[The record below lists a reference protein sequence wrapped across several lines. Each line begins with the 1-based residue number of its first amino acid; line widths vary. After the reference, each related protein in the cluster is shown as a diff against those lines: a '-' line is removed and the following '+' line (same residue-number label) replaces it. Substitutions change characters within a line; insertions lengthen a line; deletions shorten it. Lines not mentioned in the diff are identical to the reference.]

1 MNTVKDGYDVI
12 KSLRPAPIDQTNV
25 MEDSLLDLLFDGSRY
40 VGMTQHSTNY
50 LQSLDLTDK
59 HY

>member
-25 MEDSLLDLLFDGSRY
+25 MEDSLLDLLFDGS
-40 VGMTQHSTNY
+40 
-50 LQSLDLTDK
+50 
-59 HY
+59 